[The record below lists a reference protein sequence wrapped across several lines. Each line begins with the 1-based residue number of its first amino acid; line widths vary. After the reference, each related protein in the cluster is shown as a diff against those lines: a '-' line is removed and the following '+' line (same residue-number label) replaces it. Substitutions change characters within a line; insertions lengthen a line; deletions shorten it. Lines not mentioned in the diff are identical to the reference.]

1 MPLQYASD
9 QLRVLTRFS
18 LVERVP
24 GLSEREVAS
33 FPTFELADAF
43 RADMGPG
50 PRHAERDIVD
60 TQANVIRLKADAT
73 EEVELARQM
82 ELARKR
88 KELLDLQA
96 ENAKREKEIPVSAPP
111 VAETPK
117 PIDSLKE

>member
-1 MPLQYASD
+1 MTLQYQPD
-9 QLRVLTRFS
+9 QIRVLTRFS

-24 GLSEREVAS
+24 GLDVREVAS
-33 FPTFELADAF
+33 FPTFELADAY
-43 RADMGPG
+43 RSELGSCPK
-50 PRHAERDIVD
+50 HVERDIVD
-60 TQANVIRLKADAT
+60 TQANVVRLKADAT

-96 ENAKREKEIPVSAPP
+96 ENAKREKELPALSAPP

-117 PIDSLKE
+117 PTDKE